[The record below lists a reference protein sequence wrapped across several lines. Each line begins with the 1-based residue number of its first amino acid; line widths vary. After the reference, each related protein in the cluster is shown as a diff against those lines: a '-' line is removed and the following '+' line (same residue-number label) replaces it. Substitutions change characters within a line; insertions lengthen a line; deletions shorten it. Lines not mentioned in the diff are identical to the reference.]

1 MIETAALMAIAA
13 ILLMLFPPY
22 RFELALAGW
31 PGDQTPPPERKP
43 WEDLVMFKKGGG
55 GSSNPDPQIGAA
67 ALKEAQTGE
76 EWLSF
81 AREQFAEGNK
91 RQDVTD
97 ALNEKVTNAQLESMN
112 DSNARA
118 SEQWDLYKKNYQPV
132 EEAYIKEATNW
143 GSQDREDK
151 LAAEAKADVMAGA
164 ASAKEQSLRTMAS
177 MGVNP
182 NSGRFAGTER
192 SGDLATALTAAG
204 AGNAA
209 RDQVR
214 TQALALKEGVANMG
228 KGATSTSAQQLGLGL
243 QSGNSA
249 VGNNATA
256 TQLWQ
261 QNNQIMNQGFQGA
274 MQGYH
279 GQAGILNQ
287 SYGIQQQAKAQQ
299 NATNAANTSGMIQGV
314 AAIGATAA
322 MVF

>member
-1 MIETAALMAIAA
+1 MIEAAALLVIAA
-13 ILLMLFPPY
+13 IVLMLRTPY
-22 RFELALAGW
+22 RFAPALVDW
-31 PGDQTPPPERKP
+31 PEEEAPPPERKP
-43 WEDLVMFKKGGG
+43 WQDLLMFKKGGG

-76 EWLSF
+76 EWLKF

-151 LAAEAKADVMAGA
+151 LAAEAKADVMSGA

-192 SGDLATALTAAG
+192 AGDLATALTAAG

-261 QNNQIMNQGFQGA
+261 QNNQIMNQGFSGA

-279 GQAGILNQ
+279 GQASALNQ
-287 SYGIQQQAKAQQ
+287 QFSQVSANK
-299 NATNAANTSGMIQGV
+299 NASAAAGAANTSGMIQGV